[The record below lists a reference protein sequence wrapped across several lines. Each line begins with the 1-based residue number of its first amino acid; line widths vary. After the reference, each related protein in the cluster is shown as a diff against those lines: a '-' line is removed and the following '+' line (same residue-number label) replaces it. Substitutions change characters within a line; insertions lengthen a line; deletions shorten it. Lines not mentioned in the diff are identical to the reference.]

1 MKNFLHNIDVTWWS
15 YVLALLFLI
24 GSIVSYYQEGLEN
37 VTIYLLGFIAY
48 MDVATHMSLN
58 KDLKDKVNELKK
70 QLEDKKKQH

>member
-1 MKNFLHNIDVTWWS
+1 MKKFLHNIEVTWRS

-37 VTIYLLGFIAY
+37 VTLYLLGFIAY
-48 MDVATHMSLN
+48 MEVAKHMSLN
-58 KDLKDKVNELKK
+58 KDLKDKVSELEK

>member
-24 GSIVSYYQEGLEN
+24 GSIVSCYQEGLEN

-48 MDVATHMSLN
+48 MDVAMHMSLN
-58 KDLKDKVNELKK
+58 KDLKDKVSELEK

>member
-48 MDVATHMSLN
+48 MDVAKHMSLN
-58 KDLKDKVNELKK
+58 KDLKDKVYELEK

>member
-15 YVLALLFLI
+15 YFLALLFLI
-24 GSIVSYYQEGLEN
+24 GGVLSYYREGLEN

>member
-1 MKNFLHNIDVTWWS
+1 MKKFLHNIEVTWWS

-37 VTIYLLGFIAY
+37 VTIYLLGVVAY
-48 MDVATHMSLN
+48 LDVAKHMSLN
-58 KDLKDKVNELKK
+58 KDLKDKVKNLEK

>member
-37 VTIYLLGFIAY
+37 VTLYLLGFIAY
-48 MDVATHMSLN
+48 MDVAKHMSLN

>member
-1 MKNFLHNIDVTWWS
+1 MKKFLHNIEVTWWS

-37 VTIYLLGFIAY
+37 VTLYLLGFIAY
-48 MDVATHMSLN
+48 MDVAKHMSLN
-58 KDLKDKVNELKK
+58 KDLKDKVSELEK

>member
-1 MKNFLHNIDVTWWS
+1 MKNFLHNIEVTWWS

-48 MDVATHMSLN
+48 IDVAKHMSLN
-58 KDLKDKVNELKK
+58 KDLKDKVSELEK

>member
-1 MKNFLHNIDVTWWS
+1 MKKFLHNIEVTWWS

-37 VTIYLLGFIAY
+37 VTLYLLGFIAY

-58 KDLKDKVNELKK
+58 KDLKDKVSELEK